1 MLTITY
7 EELFSYAN
15 LYKAHLRGRR
25 GKRDKKPL
33 VRFEMEM
40 LVHLQEMYEQLRGG
54 TYRMNRYHSFIVEEP
69 KRREI
74 QTLPYE
80 NRIVQHVLCDNLLAP
95 YFTKR
100 SITDNAACLEGKG
113 MHFALKR
120 FEEKLHEYIR
130 KHGVNGYFLKC
141 DILKYFPSV
150 PHEKLKEIIFAHI
163 ADEKIKNLLSEIIDG
178 YHTKKAYLDKYS
190 IPSEGK
196 NDKTCRGIPIGNQ
209 TSQIFGMF
217 YLNGID
223 RLVKERLRIR
233 VYSRY
238 MDDFVLLH
246 EDREYVEYAL
256 SEMKK
261 AVESLGLFFNSKTQI
276 FPIKNGVTYLGFRFE
291 VTPTGKVVRKIKKQS
306 KKRLRW
312 RSCLLKK
319 AYLDGMIPI
328 ERVKYSQAAFH
339 GHLSHGDCYKFEQEL
354 NDRLDFTKK
363 KEKEDG

>member
-7 EELFSYAN
+7 EELFTYEN

-40 LVHLQEMYEQLRGG
+40 LGNLQTMYEKLHSG
-54 TYRMNRYHSFIVEEP
+54 TYRMDRYHSFIVEEP

-80 NRIVQHVLCDNLLAP
+80 NRVVQHVLCDNLLAP

-100 SITDNAACLEGKG
+100 SILDNAACQEGKG
-113 MHFALKR
+113 MHFAMKR
-120 FEEKLHEYIR
+120 FEEKLREHIR

-150 PHEKLKEIIFAHI
+150 PHKKLKEVICSHI
-163 ADEKIKNLLSEIIDG
+163 ADEKIKKLLSDIIDG
-178 YHTKKAYLDKYS
+178 YHTKQAYLDKYG
-190 IPSEGK
+190 IPSEQAGA
-196 NDKTCRGIPIGNQ
+196 NTGRGIPIGNQ

-217 YLNGID
+217 YLNDVD
-223 RLVKERLRIR
+223 RLVKEKLRIR

-238 MDDFVLLH
+238 MDDFILLH
-246 EDREYVEYAL
+246 EDRKHVEYAL

-261 AVESLGLFFNSKTQI
+261 VVESLGLYFNSKTQL
-276 FPIKNGVTYLGFRFE
+276 FPIKNGITYLGFRFHI
-291 VTPTGKVVRKIKKQS
+291 TPTGKIIKKVKKQS
-306 KKRLRW
+306 RKRLRW
-312 RSCLLKK
+312 RSRLLKK
-319 AYLDGMIPI
+319 AYLDGDISL

-339 GHLSHGDCYKFEQEL
+339 GHLIHGNCYKFEQEL
-354 NDRLDFTKK
+354 NARLDFTKD
-363 KEKEDG
+363 KEKEE

>member
-100 SITDNAACLEGKG
+100 SITDNAACQEGKG

-150 PHEKLKEIIFAHI
+150 PHEKTERNYIRTYRGRKDQKFAFGDHRR
-163 ADEKIKNLLSEIIDG
+163 LS
-178 YHTKKAYLDKYS
+178 Y
-190 IPSEGK
+190 
-196 NDKTCRGIPIGNQ
+196 Q
-209 TSQIFGMF
+209 
-217 YLNGID
+217 
-223 RLVKERLRIR
+223 
-233 VYSRY
+233 
-238 MDDFVLLH
+238 
-246 EDREYVEYAL
+246 
-256 SEMKK
+256 
-261 AVESLGLFFNSKTQI
+261 ESLS
-276 FPIKNGVTYLGFRFE
+276 R
-291 VTPTGKVVRKIKKQS
+291 
-306 KKRLRW
+306 
-312 RSCLLKK
+312 
-319 AYLDGMIPI
+319 
-328 ERVKYSQAAFH
+328 
-339 GHLSHGDCYKFEQEL
+339 
-354 NDRLDFTKK
+354 
-363 KEKEDG
+363 